1 MKNLKLIIVSLLIAI
16 CGTVNAQKGINY
28 GSNNGKYVTAGNLKI
43 YYEEY
48 GTGIPLLMLHGGF
61 SSISNFEKIIPEFAK
76 RYRVIAIDLP
86 GHGRT
91 ELPDS
96 LSFQLLADYSSKIID
111 ILKLDSVYV
120 FGYSVGAV
128 VALHLAADR
137 SDKVKRTVAL
147 SGGLNMSGYM
157 PENAYF
163 LSNVTPEMCEAP
175 QIKWWMDDYTAKSP
189 ARDNWKKFVTDFR
202 KMFAVTSFIPEEKL
216 KQIKSPVLI
225 LQGDHD
231 AVKTE
236 QGLYMSRLLKNCQ
249 FGAMPGATHFTI
261 SQNPELINKCSF
273 DFFNN

>member
-1 MKNLKLIIVSLLIAI
+1 MKNVKSIIVYLLVTI
-16 CGTVNAQKGINY
+16 CCSVNAQKIINY

-48 GTGIPLLMLHGGF
+48 GAGIPLLLLHGGF
-61 SSISNFEKIIPEFAK
+61 SSISNFEKIIPELAK
-76 RYRVIAIDLP
+76 KYRVIALDLP

-111 ILKLDSVYV
+111 LLKLDSVYV

-137 SDKVKRTVAL
+137 PDKVKKTVAL

-175 QIKWWMDDYTAKSP
+175 QMKWWMDDYMAKSP
-189 ARDNWKKFVTDFR
+189 AKNNWKKFVIDFR
-202 KMFAVTSFIPEEKL
+202 KMFAVKSFIPEEKL
-216 KQIKSPVLI
+216 QQIKSPVLI

-231 AVKTE
+231 AIKTE
-236 QGLYMSRLLKNCQ
+236 QGIYMSRLLKNCL
-249 FGAMPGATHFTI
+249 FGVMPGATHFTI
-261 SQNPELINKCSF
+261 SQNPELINKLSL
-273 DFFNN
+273 DFLH